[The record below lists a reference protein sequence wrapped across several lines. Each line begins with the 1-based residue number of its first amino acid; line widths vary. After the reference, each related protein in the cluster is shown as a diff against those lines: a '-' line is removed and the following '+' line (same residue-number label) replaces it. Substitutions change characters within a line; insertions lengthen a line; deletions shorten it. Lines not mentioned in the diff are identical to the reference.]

1 MRIAILGAGNVGGS
15 LGRRWADAGHDVRFG
30 VRRPEAGAD
39 AVKGGRGGGKGE
51 ALPSRCAVV
60 APAEAVREANV
71 VVLATPWGAVGDAL
85 REAGADSG
93 ALDGR
98 PLLDATNPLKAGFA
112 LDVGS
117 NGESGAERVQV
128 LVPNAHVVKVFN
140 TTGAEN
146 IRDPS
151 YAGAATVMLYAGND
165 IGAKR
170 VAHELASTLGFD
182 PVDAGVLMRAREL
195 EHLAALWIAL
205 ANGATG
211 APALGRNFA
220 FRLVRR

>member
-1 MRIAILGAGNVGGS
+1 MRIAILGAGNVGGT
-15 LGRRWADAGHDVRFG
+15 LGRRWAEAGHDVRFG

-39 AVKGGRGGGKGE
+39 AVKGGGGGG
-51 ALPSRCAVV
+51 LPSRASVV
-60 APAEAVREANV
+60 SPAEAVKEANV
-71 VVLATPWGAVGDAL
+71 VVLATPWGAVADVL
-85 REAGADSG
+85 REAGADAG

-112 LDVGS
+112 LDAGPG
-117 NGESGAERVQV
+117 GESGAERIQA

-146 IRDPS
+146 IREPS

-170 VAHELASTLGFD
+170 VAHELASTLGFE
-182 PVDAGVLMRAREL
+182 PVDAGVLTRAREL

-211 APALGRNFA
+211 APALGRKFA

>member
-1 MRIAILGAGNVGGS
+1 MRIAILGAGNVGGT
-15 LGRRWADAGHDVRFG
+15 LGRRWADAGHDVKFG
-30 VRRPEAGAD
+30 VRRADAGAA
-39 AVKGGRGGGKGE
+39 AVKGGQG
-51 ALPSRCAVV
+51 LPPRASVV
-60 APAEAVREANV
+60 APAEAVRDANV
-71 VVLATPWGAVGDAL
+71 VILATPWGAVGDAL
-85 REAGADSG
+85 REAGADAG

-112 LDVGS
+112 LDVGAG
-117 NGESGAERVQV
+117 GESGAERVQA
-128 LVPNAHVVKVFN
+128 LVPNAHVVKAFN

-146 IRDPS
+146 MRDPI
-151 YAGAATVMLYAGND
+151 YGGAATVMLYAGND

-182 PVDAGVLMRAREL
+182 PVDAGVLSRAREL

-211 APALGRNFA
+211 APALGRQFA

>member
-15 LGRRWADAGHDVRFG
+15 LGRRWGHAGHDVRFG

-39 AVKGGRGGGKGE
+39 AVKGGTGQGE

-60 APAEAVREANV
+60 SPAEAVREANV

-93 ALDGR
+93 ALDAR

-117 NGESGAERVQV
+117 GGESGAERVQA

-182 PVDAGVLMRAREL
+182 PVDAGVLARAREL

-211 APALGRNFA
+211 APALGRNIA

>member
-117 NGESGAERVQV
+117 NGESGAERVQA

-151 YAGAATVMLYAGND
+151 YAGAATVMVYAGND

-205 ANGATG
+205 TIGATG

>member
-1 MRIAILGAGNVGGS
+1 MRIAILGAGNVGGT
-15 LGRRWADAGHDVRFG
+15 LGRRWAEAGHEVRFG

-39 AVKGGRGGGKGE
+39 AVKGGGGGS
-51 ALPSRCAVV
+51 LPSRASVV
-60 APAEAVREANV
+60 SPAEAVKEANV
-71 VVLATPWGAVGDAL
+71 VVLATPWGAVADAL
-85 REAGADSG
+85 REAGADAGS
-93 ALDGR
+93 LDGR

-112 LDVGS
+112 LDVGAG
-117 NGESGAERVQV
+117 GESGAERIQA

-170 VAHELASTLGFD
+170 VAHELASTLGFE
-182 PVDAGVLMRAREL
+182 PVDAGVLTRAREL

-211 APALGRNFA
+211 APPLGRNFA

>member
-1 MRIAILGAGNVGGS
+1 MRIAILGAGNVGGT
-15 LGRRWADAGHDVRFG
+15 LGRRWAEAGHDVKFG
-30 VRRPEAGAD
+30 VRRADAGAA
-39 AVKGGRGGGKGE
+39 AVKGGQG
-51 ALPSRCAVV
+51 LPPRASVV
-60 APAEAVREANV
+60 APAEAVRDANV
-71 VVLATPWGAVGDAL
+71 VILATPWGAVGDAL
-85 REAGADSG
+85 REAGADAG

-112 LDVGS
+112 LDVGAG
-117 NGESGAERVQV
+117 GESGAERVQA
-128 LVPNAHVVKVFN
+128 LVPNAHVVKAFN

-146 IRDPS
+146 MRDPI
-151 YAGAATVMLYAGND
+151 YGGAATVMLYAGND

-170 VAHELASTLGFD
+170 VAHGLASTLGFD
-182 PVDAGVLMRAREL
+182 PVDAGVLSRAREL

-211 APALGRNFA
+211 APALGRQFA

>member
-1 MRIAILGAGNVGGS
+1 MRIAILGAGNVGGT
-15 LGRRWADAGHDVRFG
+15 LGRRWAEAGHDVKFG
-30 VRRPEAGAD
+30 VRRTDAGAA
-39 AVKGGRGGGKGE
+39 AVKGGQG
-51 ALPSRCAVV
+51 LPSRASVV
-60 APAEAVREANV
+60 APAEAVRDANV

-85 REAGADSG
+85 REAGADAG

-112 LDVGS
+112 LDVGAG
-117 NGESGAERVQV
+117 GESGAERVQA
-128 LVPNAHVVKVFN
+128 LVPNAYVVKAFN

-146 IRDPS
+146 MRDPI
-151 YAGAATVMLYAGND
+151 YGGAATVMLYAGND

-182 PVDAGVLMRAREL
+182 PVDAGVLSRAREL

-211 APALGRNFA
+211 APALGRQFA

>member
-1 MRIAILGAGNVGGS
+1 MRIAILGAGNVGGT
-15 LGRRWADAGHDVRFG
+15 LGRRWAEAGHDVKFG
-30 VRRPEAGAD
+30 VRRADAGAA
-39 AVKGGRGGGKGE
+39 AVKGGQG
-51 ALPSRCAVV
+51 LPPRASVV
-60 APAEAVREANV
+60 APAEAVRDANV
-71 VVLATPWGAVGDAL
+71 VILATPWGAVGDAL
-85 REAGADSG
+85 REAGADAG

-112 LDVGS
+112 LDVGAG
-117 NGESGAERVQV
+117 GESGAERVQA
-128 LVPNAHVVKVFN
+128 LVPNAHVVKAFN

-146 IRDPS
+146 MRDPI
-151 YAGAATVMLYAGND
+151 YGGAATVMLYAGND

-182 PVDAGVLMRAREL
+182 PVDAGVLSRAREL

-211 APALGRNFA
+211 APALGRQFA

>member
-1 MRIAILGAGNVGGS
+1 MRIAILGAGNVGGT
-15 LGRRWADAGHDVRFG
+15 LGRRWAEAGHDVKFG
-30 VRRPEAGAD
+30 VRRPDAGAQ
-39 AVKGGRGGGKGE
+39 AVKGGQGQG
-51 ALPSRCAVV
+51 LPSRTSVV
-60 APAEAVREANV
+60 SPAEAVREANV
-71 VVLATPWGAVGDAL
+71 VVLATPWGAVEDAL
-85 REAGADSG
+85 REAGRDAG

-112 LDVGS
+112 LDVGPG
-117 NGESGAERVQV
+117 GESGAERIQA

-146 IRDPS
+146 LRDPT
-151 YAGAATVMLYAGND
+151 YGGAATVMFYAGND
-165 IGAKR
+165 TGAKR

-182 PVDAGVLMRAREL
+182 PVDAGVLTRARAL
-195 EHLAALWIAL
+195 ENLAALWIAL

-211 APALGRNFA
+211 APALGRNIA

>member
-1 MRIAILGAGNVGGS
+1 MRIAILGAGNVGGT
-15 LGRRWADAGHDVRFG
+15 LGRRWAEAGHDVKFG
-30 VRRPEAGAD
+30 VRRTDAGAA
-39 AVKGGRGGGKGE
+39 AVKGGQG
-51 ALPSRCAVV
+51 LPSRASVV
-60 APAEAVREANV
+60 APAEAVRDANV

-85 REAGADSG
+85 REAGADAG

-112 LDVGS
+112 LDVGAG
-117 NGESGAERVQV
+117 GESGAERVQA
-128 LVPNAHVVKVFN
+128 LVPNAHVVKAFN
-140 TTGAEN
+140 TTGVEN
-146 IRDPS
+146 LRDPS
-151 YAGAATVMLYAGND
+151 YGGQPTVMFYAGND

-182 PVDAGVLMRAREL
+182 PVDAGVLSRAREL

-211 APALGRNFA
+211 APPLGRNIA

>member
-1 MRIAILGAGNVGGS
+1 MRIAILGAGNVGGT
-15 LGRRWADAGHDVRFG
+15 LGRRWADAGHDVKFG
-30 VRRPEAGAD
+30 VRRTDAGAA
-39 AVKGGRGGGKGE
+39 AVKGGQG
-51 ALPSRCAVV
+51 LPSRASVV
-60 APAEAVREANV
+60 APAEAVRDANV
-71 VVLATPWGAVGDAL
+71 VILATPWGAVGDAL
-85 REAGADSG
+85 REAGADAG

-112 LDVGS
+112 LDVGAG
-117 NGESGAERVQV
+117 GESGAERVQA
-128 LVPNAHVVKVFN
+128 LVPNAHVVKAFN

-146 IRDPS
+146 MRDPI
-151 YAGAATVMLYAGND
+151 YGGAATVMLYAGND

-170 VAHELASTLGFD
+170 VAHGLASTLGFD
-182 PVDAGVLMRAREL
+182 PVDAGVLSRAREL

-211 APALGRNFA
+211 APALGRQFA

>member
-1 MRIAILGAGNVGGS
+1 MRIAILGAGNVGGT
-15 LGRRWADAGHDVRFG
+15 LGRRWAEAGHDVKFG
-30 VRRPEAGAD
+30 VRRPDAGAD
-39 AVKGGRGGGKGE
+39 AVKGGKGQG
-51 ALPSRCAVV
+51 LPARASVV
-60 APAEAVREANV
+60 SPAEAVRESNV

-85 REAGADSG
+85 REAGADAG

-112 LDVGS
+112 LDVGAG
-117 NGESGAERVQV
+117 GESGAERVQA

-151 YAGAATVMLYAGND
+151 YGGEATVMLYAGND

-170 VAHELASTLGFD
+170 VAHELASALGFD
-182 PVDAGVLMRAREL
+182 PVDAGVLRRAREL
-195 EHLAALWIAL
+195 EHVAALWIAL

-211 APALGRNFA
+211 APTLGRNIA

>member
-98 PLLDATNPLKAGFA
+98 PLLDATNPLKAG
-112 LDVGS
+112 LRPGRRLKW
-117 NGESGAERVQV
+117 RVRRGTC
-128 LVPNAHVVKVFN
+128 P
-140 TTGAEN
+140 G
-146 IRDPS
+146 
-151 YAGAATVMLYAGND
+151 AGA
-165 IGAKR
+165 
-170 VAHELASTLGFD
+170 
-182 PVDAGVLMRAREL
+182 
-195 EHLAALWIAL
+195 
-205 ANGATG
+205 
-211 APALGRNFA
+211 
-220 FRLVRR
+220 

>member
-1 MRIAILGAGNVGGS
+1 MRIAILGAGNVGGT
-15 LGRRWADAGHDVRFG
+15 LGRRWADAGHDVKFG
-30 VRRPEAGAD
+30 VRRADAGAA
-39 AVKGGRGGGKGE
+39 AVKGGQG
-51 ALPSRCAVV
+51 LPPRASVV
-60 APAEAVREANV
+60 APAEAVRDANV
-71 VVLATPWGAVGDAL
+71 VILATPWGAVGDAL
-85 REAGADSG
+85 REAGADAG

-112 LDVGS
+112 LDVGAG
-117 NGESGAERVQV
+117 GESGAERVQA
-128 LVPNAHVVKVFN
+128 LVPNAHVVKAFN

-146 IRDPS
+146 MRDPI
-151 YAGAATVMLYAGND
+151 YGGAATVMLYAGND

-170 VAHELASTLGFD
+170 VAHGLASTLGFD
-182 PVDAGVLMRAREL
+182 PVDAGVLSRAREL

-211 APALGRNFA
+211 APALGRQFA

>member
-1 MRIAILGAGNVGGS
+1 MRIAILGAGNVGGT
-15 LGRRWADAGHDVRFG
+15 LGRRWAEAGHDVRFG

-117 NGESGAERVQV
+117 NGESGAERVQA

-182 PVDAGVLMRAREL
+182 PVDAGVLARAREL
-195 EHLAALWIAL
+195 EHVAALWIAL

-211 APALGRNFA
+211 APPLGRNIA

>member
-1 MRIAILGAGNVGGS
+1 MRIAILGAGNVGGT
-15 LGRRWADAGHDVRFG
+15 LGRRWAEAGHDVKFG
-30 VRRPEAGAD
+30 VRRADAGAA
-39 AVKGGRGGGKGE
+39 AVKGGEG
-51 ALPSRCAVV
+51 LPPRASVV
-60 APAEAVREANV
+60 APAEAVRDANV
-71 VVLATPWGAVGDAL
+71 VILATPWGAVGDAL
-85 REAGADSG
+85 REAGADAG

-112 LDVGS
+112 LDVGAG
-117 NGESGAERVQV
+117 GESGAERVQA
-128 LVPNAHVVKVFN
+128 LVPNAHVVKAFN

-146 IRDPS
+146 MRDPI
-151 YAGAATVMLYAGND
+151 YGGAATVMLYAGND

-170 VAHELASTLGFD
+170 VAHGLASTLGFD
-182 PVDAGVLMRAREL
+182 PVDAGVLSRAREL

-211 APALGRNFA
+211 APALGRQFA

>member
-1 MRIAILGAGNVGGS
+1 MRIAILGAGNVGGT
-15 LGRRWADAGHDVRFG
+15 LGRRWAEAGHDVKFG
-30 VRRPEAGAD
+30 VRRPDAGAQ
-39 AVKGGRGGGKGE
+39 AVKGGQDQG
-51 ALPSRCAVV
+51 LPSRTSVV
-60 APAEAVREANV
+60 SPAEAVREANV
-71 VVLATPWGAVGDAL
+71 VVLATPWDA
-85 REAGADSG
+85 G

-112 LDVGS
+112 LDVGPG
-117 NGESGAERVQV
+117 GESGAERIQA

-146 IRDPS
+146 LRDPT
-151 YAGAATVMLYAGND
+151 YGGAATVMLYAGND
-165 IGAKR
+165 TGAKR

-182 PVDAGVLMRAREL
+182 PVDAGVLTRARAL
-195 EHLAALWIAL
+195 ENLAALWIAL

-211 APALGRNFA
+211 ASALGRNIA

>member
-1 MRIAILGAGNVGGS
+1 MRIAIVGAGNVGGT
-15 LGRRWADAGHDVRFG
+15 LGRRWAEAGHDVKFG
-30 VRRPEAGAD
+30 VRRPEAGAA
-39 AVKGGRGGGKGE
+39 AVKGGGGGG
-51 ALPSRCAVV
+51 LPSRATVV
-60 APAEAVREANV
+60 SPAEAAREANV
-71 VVLATPWGAVGDAL
+71 VVLTTPWGAVADVL
-85 REAGADSG
+85 REAGADAG

-112 LDVGS
+112 LDVGPG
-117 NGESGAERVQV
+117 GESGAERVQA

-151 YAGAATVMLYAGND
+151 YAGAATVMFYAGND

-182 PVDAGVLMRAREL
+182 PVDAGVLARAREL
-195 EHLAALWIAL
+195 EHVAALWIAL

-211 APALGRNFA
+211 APPLGRNFA

>member
-1 MRIAILGAGNVGGS
+1 MRIAIVGAGNVGGS
-15 LGRRWADAGHDVRFG
+15 LGRRWAEAGHDVKFG

-39 AVKGGRGGGKGE
+39 AVKGGRKGGE
-51 ALPSRCAVV
+51 RQALPSRASVV
-60 APAEAVREANV
+60 SPAEAVKEANV
-71 VVLATPWGAVGDAL
+71 VVLATPWGAVADAL
-85 REAGADSG
+85 REAGADAGS
-93 ALDGR
+93 LDGR
-98 PLLDATNPLKAGFA
+98 PLLDATNPVKAGFA
-112 LDVGS
+112 LDVGPG
-117 NGESGAERVQV
+117 GESGAERTQA

-151 YAGAATVMLYAGND
+151 YAGAATVMFYAGND

-211 APALGRNFA
+211 APALGRNIA

>member
-1 MRIAILGAGNVGGS
+1 MSLLERIGGWLRREPPGTLRVRVVLKGRIGDGWFDVDQRIAL
-15 LGRRWADAGHDVRFG
+15 
-30 VRRPEAGAD
+30 PAGAT
-39 AVKGGRGGGKGE
+39 
-51 ALPSRCAVV
+51 
-60 APAEAVREANV
+60 
-71 VVLATPWGAVGDAL
+71 LATLIEQADQRGLHLSHAIAQSPHL
-85 REAGADSG
+85 RHTLMWNGQRAPVDEN
-93 ALDGR
+93 LGR
-98 PLLDATNPLKAGFA
+98 PLLDATNPVKAGFA
-112 LDVGS
+112 LDVGPG
-117 NGESGAERVQV
+117 GESGAERTQA

-151 YAGAATVMLYAGND
+151 YAGAATVMFYAGND

-211 APALGRNFA
+211 APPLGRNIA